1 MPKNKDLKRR
11 VRERMEKTGE
21 SYAAARAQLIDRK
34 AKLEQERYAE
44 LAEMSESSV
53 VRATGRDWSWWVDT
67 LDAAGATELAHREV
81 ALWVHEEHG
90 VSPWWSQQVVVGYE
104 RIRGLRT
111 VGQRRDG
118 GFDANKSR
126 TFPVAVEVL
135 FEAFVDEGT
144 RSRWLGDLPWSERA
158 SQENRSLRLDVEE
171 GRIAALWFTDKGA
184 GKSSVQVQEG
194 GHPTKVS
201 AEAAKS
207 RWQER
212 FDALAQQFVT

>member
-81 ALWVHEEHG
+81 AIWVHEEHG

-104 RIRGLRT
+104 RIRGLRA

-158 SQENRSLRLDVEE
+158 SQENRSLAPRRRGGADRRTLVHRQGGREVE
-171 GRIAALWFTDKGA
+171 RAGA
-184 GKSSVQVQEG
+184 GGRPSDEGLGRGREEPVAGALRTRSPSS
-194 GHPTKVS
+194 S
-201 AEAAKS
+201 
-207 RWQER
+207 
-212 FDALAQQFVT
+212 